1 MFIYVY
7 YLIIYETN
15 NISLQ
20 KLDPAQFVRAYGRP
34 CKINLD
40 PAVAYAAESPQS
52 MSVLAWNVFF
62 LGNVFFYIE
71 IKFKHG
77 KINDKEWKFS
87 VPDSF

>member
-1 MFIYVY
+1 MYKKNSLVLYKTIFIYSLMLLDIAYYILNFKLLFIYVY
-7 YLIIYETN
+7 HLIIYETN

-52 MSVLAWNVFF
+52 MSVLA
-62 LGNVFFYIE
+62 
-71 IKFKHG
+71 
-77 KINDKEWKFS
+77 
-87 VPDSF
+87 